1 MHIETYISD
10 LLYRY
15 DCVTI
20 PEFGAF
26 LTKRVSA
33 KLDQDSHTFFP
44 PKKVISFN
52 EQLQH
57 NDGLLASYIADA
69 EDIPYEVAVQKIS
82 KQVKSITAF
91 LNEGEILSFSTIG
104 DLTLNSDGKIVFEP
118 SRQSNYLTEAFGLS
132 ELKTS
137 KVNREVYKQQVE
149 TLEDVIPIN
158 TTSQKQTSSRTNS
171 ARPYLKYAAVA
182 LIALTA
188 GGFAVSRYYNDKVET
203 HNQLAQEEANQ
214 QLDVKVQEATFVI
227 ENPLPAARLQ
237 VEKQQGKYHIIAG
250 AFRVEENSDKKVT
263 ELQKLG
269 YKARTIGVNKYGLH
283 EVVYSSYENS
293 NDALVALRD
302 IRKKHNQDAW
312 LLVRELK

>member
-33 KLDQDSHTFFP
+33 QIDESNHTFFP

-57 NDGLLASYIADA
+57 NDGLLASYIANA
-69 EDIPYEVAVQKIS
+69 EKIPYEVAVQKIS
-82 KQVKSITAF
+82 KQVKSIKSF
-91 LNEGEILSFSTIG
+91 LKEGETLSFSSIG
-104 DLTLNSDGKIVFEP
+104 DLILNSDGKINFEP
-118 SRQSNYLTEAFGLS
+118 TYNRNYLAEAFGLS
-132 ELKTS
+132 EFKVS
-137 KVNREVYKQQVE
+137 NVNREAYKQQIE
-149 TLEDVIPIN
+149 TLEDIIPISI
-158 TTSQKQTSSRTNS
+158 TPERRNS
-171 ARPYLKYAAVA
+171 TGSVAARSYLKYAAVA
-182 LIALTA
+182 VIALTI
-188 GGFAVSRYYNDKVET
+188 GGFAASTYYSTQVET
-203 HNQLAQEEANQ
+203 HNQLAQQEANV
-214 QLDVKVQEATFVI
+214 QLDAKVQEATFVI
-227 ENPLPAARLQ
+227 ENPLPAATLT

-250 AFRVEENSDKKVT
+250 AFRIEENSDTKV
-263 ELQKLG
+263 EQLQALG
-269 YKARTIGVNKYGLH
+269 FKARKIGMNKYGLH

-302 IRKKHNQDAW
+302 IRKNYNKEAW
-312 LLVRELK
+312 LLVRELE

>member
-33 KLDQDSHTFFP
+33 KIDESTHTFFP

-69 EDIPYEVAVQKIS
+69 ENIPYEVAVQKIS
-82 KQVKSITAF
+82 KNVKSF
-91 LNEGEILSFSTIG
+91 LSFLKEGETLNFSTIG
-104 DLTLNSDGKIVFEP
+104 DLMLNSDGKIVFEP
-118 SRQSNYLTEAFGLS
+118 TQNTNYLAEAFGLTEFKS
-132 ELKTS
+132 S
-137 KVNREVYKQQVE
+137 HVNREVYKQQVE
-149 TLEDVIPIN
+149 SLEDVIPISI
-158 TTSQKQTSSRTNS
+158 TSEKRTSSGSRN
-171 ARPYLKYAAVA
+171 YLKYAAVA
-182 LIALTA
+182 LIALTL
-188 GGFAVSRYYNDKVET
+188 GGFSATTFYNNQVET
-203 HNQLAQEEANQ
+203 HNQLAQESANV
-214 QLDVKVQEATFVI
+214 QLDAKVQQATFVI
-227 ENPLPAARLQ
+227 ENPLPAVTLN

-250 AFRVEENSDKKVT
+250 AFRIEENSDKKVEQLQ
-263 ELQKLG
+263 ELG
-269 YKARTIGVNKYGLH
+269 FKARKIGMNKYGLH

-293 NDALVALRD
+293 NDALVALRN
-302 IRKKHNQDAW
+302 IRLNYNKEAW
-312 LLVRELK
+312 LLVRAVVD

>member
-33 KLDQDSHTFFP
+33 TLDESNHTFFP

-69 EDIPYEVAVQKIS
+69 EKIPYEIAVQKIS
-82 KQVKSITAF
+82 KQVKSIKSF
-91 LNEGEILSFSTIG
+91 LTEGETLSFSTIG
-104 DLTLNSDGKIVFEP
+104 DLALNTDGKIVFEP
-118 SRQSNYLTEAFGLS
+118 SYNSNYLTDAFGLS
-132 ELKTS
+132 EFEVS
-137 KVNREVYKQQVE
+137 HVNREIYKQQVE
-149 TLEDVIPIN
+149 TLEDVIPISI
-158 TTSQKQTSSRTNS
+158 TPERREKRS
-171 ARPYLKYAAVA
+171 YFKYAAVA
-182 LIALTA
+182 LIALTV
-188 GGFAVSRYYNDKVET
+188 GGFAASTFYINKVDT
-203 HNQLAQEEANQ
+203 HNQLAQEAANQ
-214 QLDVKVQEATFVI
+214 QLDAKVQEATFII
-227 ENPLPAARLQ
+227 ENPLPSATLT

-250 AFRVEENSDKKVT
+250 AYRVEENSDKKIA
-263 ELQKLG
+263 ELQDLG
-269 YKARTIGVNKYGLH
+269 FKARTIGVNKYGLH

-293 NDALVALRD
+293 NEALIALRD
-302 IRKKHNQDAW
+302 IRQTYNKEAW
-312 LLVRELK
+312 LLVRELE

>member
-33 KLDQDSHTFFP
+33 TLDESNHTFFP

-69 EDIPYEVAVQKIS
+69 EKIPYEIAVQKIS
-82 KQVKSITAF
+82 KQVKSIKSF
-91 LNEGEILSFSTIG
+91 LTEGETLSFSTIG
-104 DLTLNSDGKIVFEP
+104 DLALNTDGKIVFEP
-118 SRQSNYLTEAFGLS
+118 SYNSNYLTDAFGLS
-132 ELKTS
+132 EFEVS
-137 KVNREVYKQQVE
+137 HVNREVYKQQVE
-149 TLEDVIPIN
+149 TLEDVIPISI
-158 TTSQKQTSSRTNS
+158 TPERREKRS
-171 ARPYLKYAAVA
+171 YLKYAAVA
-182 LIALTA
+182 LIALTV
-188 GGFAVSRYYNDKVET
+188 GGFAASTFYINKVDT
-203 HNQLAQEEANQ
+203 HNQLAQEAANQ
-214 QLDVKVQEATFVI
+214 QLDAKVQEATFII
-227 ENPLPAARLQ
+227 ENPLPSATLT

-250 AFRVEENSDKKVT
+250 AYRVEENSDKKIA
-263 ELQKLG
+263 ELQDLG
-269 YKARTIGVNKYGLH
+269 FKARTIGVNKYGLH

-293 NDALVALRD
+293 NEALIALRD
-302 IRKKHNQDAW
+302 IRQTYNKEAW
-312 LLVRELK
+312 LLVRELE

>member
-33 KLDQDSHTFFP
+33 QIDESNHTFFP

-69 EDIPYEVAVQKIS
+69 EKIPYEVAVQKIS
-82 KQVKSITAF
+82 KQVKSIKSF
-91 LNEGEILSFSTIG
+91 LNEGETLSFSNIG
-104 DLTLNSDGKIVFEP
+104 DLILSANQKIVFEP
-118 SRQSNYLTEAFGLS
+118 ANNSNYLTEAFGL
-132 ELKTS
+132 TS
-137 KVNREVYKQQVE
+137 FNTPSINREVYKQQIE

-158 TTSQKQTSSRTNS
+158 ITPERREKRS
-171 ARPYLKYAAVA
+171 YLKYAAVA
-182 LIALTA
+182 LIALTV
-188 GGFAVSRYYNDKVET
+188 GGFAASSFYNNQVEAY
-203 HNQLAQEEANQ
+203 NQLAQEAANE

-227 ENPLPAARLQ
+227 ENPLPAATLH
-237 VEKQQGKYHIIAG
+237 VEKQQGQFHLIAG
-250 AFRVEENSDKKVT
+250 AFRVAENADKKV
-263 ELQKLG
+263 EQLQAFG
-269 YKARTIGVNKYGLH
+269 FKARTIGVNKYGLH

-293 NDALVALRD
+293 NDAINALRN
-302 IRKKHNQDAW
+302 IRQNYNQEAW
-312 LLVRELK
+312 LLVRDLN